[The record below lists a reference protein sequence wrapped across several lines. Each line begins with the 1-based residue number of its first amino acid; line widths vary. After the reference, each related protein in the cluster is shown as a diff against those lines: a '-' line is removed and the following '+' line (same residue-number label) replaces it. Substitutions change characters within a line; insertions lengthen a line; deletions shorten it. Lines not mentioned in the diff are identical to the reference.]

1 LGPIS
6 VVDVT
11 GITSVTPPSLVFS
24 TSGGLSLSWPADH
37 IGWRLEAQT
46 NGLNS
51 TNWATV
57 VNSTITNEASIEITT
72 NGSVFFRL
80 VYP

>member
-1 LGPIS
+1 VGVATNPTNITAI
-6 VVDVT
+6 VVGNNFD
-11 GITSVTPPSLVFS
+11 
-24 TSGGLSLSWPADH
+24 LSWPADY

-46 NGLNS
+46 NSINVGVF
-51 TNWATV
+51 TNWSNVLGSET
-57 VNSTITNEASIEITT
+57 TNHMIFPINPA